1 MISQA
6 WETVTQGVLGKAR
19 SYADLVKAIRIIKIA
34 MGKVFEPSP
43 VFAALYLGSVV
54 PQMFDCGLS
63 LF

>member
-54 PQMFDCGLS
+54 PQIF
-63 LF
+63 